1 MKIILHRV
9 YDHDLPHADARILVD
24 RIWPRGI
31 ARAAASWDVWL
42 KDIAPSNDLRHW
54 FAHDR
59 AKWKEFEKRYT
70 AELDASEAPL
80 AELLGILAEH
90 STVVFL
96 YAAKDQDCNNAVVLK
111 AYVESLPQPHGAP
124 APS

>member
-9 YDHDLPHADARILVD
+9 YDHDLPAADMRVLVD

-31 ARAAASWDVWL
+31 AKAAASWDVWL
-42 KDIAPSNDLRHW
+42 KDIAPSNELRQW

-111 AYVESLPQPHGAP
+111 AYVESLPQRHGAP

>member
-9 YDHDLPHADARILVD
+9 YDHDLPAADMRVLVD

-31 ARAAASWDVWL
+31 AKAAASWDVWL
-42 KDIAPSNDLRHW
+42 KDIAPSNELRQW

-111 AYVESLPQPHGAP
+111 AYVESLPQPHDAP

>member
-9 YDHDLPHADARILVD
+9 YDHDLPAADMRVLVD

-31 ARAAASWDVWL
+31 AKAAASWDVWL
-42 KDIAPSNDLRHW
+42 KDIAPSNELRQW